1 MLNIRTSAE
10 VWLKRPVKLNEVFF
24 VKGKTLFPIK
34 GQSKLFSFL
43 AAEKAMRAD
52 AAKSKVKSPKP
63 ALRKKKK

>member
-1 MLNIRTSAE
+1 VLIIQASVE
-10 VWLKRPVKLNEVFF
+10 GHLKRPVKLNEVFF

-43 AAEKAMRAD
+43 AAEKAMKESSS
-52 AAKSKVKSPKP
+52 KSRVKSPKP